1 MEWTPCS
8 KKVPDKTGYYL
19 ATVKDTE
26 KNSVWVIYFYRPTKT
41 WYEDQDSAYHEY
53 DKYSPDDILAWMPV
67 PKPYDSQRNLVE
79 KIDELLLEIEKWDNK
94 TIDCF
99 KKDGMIVMGNLIK
112 WIITEMD
119 KEEKYKVSDE
129 REEKV

>member
-53 DKYSPDDILAWMPV
+53 GKYKSDEVLAWMPV
-67 PKPYDSQRNLVE
+67 PLPYDN
-79 KIDELLLEIEKWDNK
+79 
-94 TIDCF
+94 
-99 KKDGMIVMGNLIK
+99 
-112 WIITEMD
+112 
-119 KEEKYKVSDE
+119 
-129 REEKV
+129 